1 MLERLLDEGYR
12 YAFVSNVDNL
22 GAVLDPRILAWFA
35 GVGRAVR
42 DGGAPTAPRP
52 TARAGTSRARRDGGL
67 VLREIAQTPDED
79 LDAFQD
85 VERHRYFNTN
95 NLWLDLRGAR
105 RRAAPRATA
114 CSGCR

>member
-35 GVGRAVR
+35 G
-42 DGGAPTAPRP
+42 T
-52 TARAGTSRARRDGGL
+52 RARRSRREAIDRTEADKKGGHLARHGDGL
-67 VLREIAQTPDED
+67 VLRESAQVADED
-79 LDAFQD
+79 QDAFQD
-85 VERHRYFNTN
+85 TSRHRFFNAN
-95 NLWLDLRGAR
+95 NLWIDLQALAALLEERAR
-105 RRAAPRATA
+105 